1 MPPRSKMID
10 LREFAEL
17 AGVSYTTMRK
27 YHSRARRR
35 RREAAADPTLKVPPG
50 MVPPPDEQIGQS
62 PAWKLST
69 AQKWI
74 DARAERPPTGFKRV
88 AAR

>member
-35 RREAAADPTLKVPPG
+35 RREAATDPTIKVASWMLPA
-50 MVPPPDEQIGQS
+50 PDEQIGQS

-69 AQKWI
+69 AQKWV
-74 DARAERPPTGFKRV
+74 DARATRPPTGFRR
-88 AAR
+88 ADA

>member
-1 MPPRSKMID
+1 MPPRSKLIGIK
-10 LREFAEL
+10 EFADL

-35 RREAAADPTLKVPPG
+35 RREAAADPTIKVAEW
-50 MVPPPDEQIGQS
+50 MLPPPDEEIGQS

-74 DARAERPPTGFKRV
+74 DARATRPPTGFKR
-88 AAR
+88 ANA